1 MANRKIMKIRVLNS
15 SSDCL
20 TRQSFALRWLY
31 EIFTSTWLG
40 QKFLPYSLSIAQ
52 LTLWHG
58 KVGQLKIF
66 WSCIKLVIAH
76 PTYLKRNFR
85 GFVFHDPMPHS
96 SYVFSCHISS
106 FRNCSTVYFYKSQS
120 NDPLVSDDGIESC
133 LSSFHKHVWNV
144 LCIPYA
150 VLGTLGN
157 AKLSRECGSASR
169 SLPQEKAWQFP
180 SMM

>member
-1 MANRKIMKIRVLNS
+1 MVGTKVSSLFIKHCPVNS
-15 SSDCL
+15 L
-20 TRQSFALRWLY
+20 TRKSWTVENILVLY
-31 EIFTSTWLG
+31 KTCHCTSN
-40 QKFLPYSLSIAQ
+40 LPEKEFQGI
-52 LTLWHG
+52 
-58 KVGQLKIF
+58 
-66 WSCIKLVIAH
+66 C
-76 PTYLKRNFR
+76 
-85 GFVFHDPMPHS
+85 FHDPMPHS

-180 SMM
+180 SMMQNFKVRDTHVLSRVPSTPEILTSEAIG